1 MLGMLVATN
10 ACLIGVPRATCQEAE
25 AVRDIRDG
33 ARQLFLDDWL
43 IANATNVERVQ
54 GSPSKHPNNPI
65 IRRDKPW
72 DRGRADLYGNA
83 VYDPE
88 NDRIQLFYAA
98 NSAFEGH
105 EDRLAYAESRDG
117 GDTWIKPE
125 LGLIPFDGARNTNLV
140 LLPPSQ
146 TMHGPCVFRDEHE
159 TDPAKRYKLFT
170 ASYPDTA
177 YLGIPRIY
185 EHRGP
190 YLYATED
197 ARVPEGCDLPGL
209 FVAYSP
215 DGIHWP
221 TPPVRVS
228 DMLSDTTQ
236 RAFWDAR
243 IQRYVAYI
251 RARTANDRSVARM
264 ESADFET
271 WTEPEVVLEG
281 TPEQSIYSMGVTQ
294 YEGLYVGTP
303 WIFDRGS
310 EASGGPVIWPELA
323 VSRDGK
329 SWSRPWPGQP
339 LIPNGPAGSGD
350 SKQIRMSASLVVLDD
365 KILLFYGQTD
375 RPHVVDMR
383 VEIGAATLRL
393 DGMAAMR
400 AGDAEGTIL
409 TKPLRFNRGRL
420 HVNASVDPGGYV
432 KAELLRD
439 GTVVRGYDL
448 ARSRPVTTDSLSARL
463 VWKNR
468 GAVPGTDEGDWRI
481 RFALK
486 DASLYS
492 FRIEPVVSGN

>member
-1 MLGMLVATN
+1 MLSMLVVANT
-10 ACLIGVPRATCQEAE
+10 CLIGVPRAACQDTEP
-25 AVRDIRDG
+25 VRDISDG
-33 ARQLFLDDWL
+33 SRQLFLDDWL
-43 IANATNVERVQ
+43 VASATNIERVQ
-54 GSPSKHPNNPI
+54 GSPTKHPDNPI

-72 DRGRADLYGNA
+72 DQGRADLYGNG

-88 NDRIQLFYAA
+88 NERIQLFYAA
-98 NSAFEGH
+98 NNVFEGH

-117 GDTWIKPE
+117 GETWIKPE
-125 LGLIPFDGARNTNLV
+125 LGLIPFGEAQNTNLV

-159 TDPAKRYKLFT
+159 ADPAKRYKLFT

-185 EHRGP
+185 EHRGE

-197 ARVPEGCDLPGL
+197 AQVPDGCDLPGL

-221 TPPVRVS
+221 TTPVRVS

-236 RAFWDAR
+236 RAFWDDR
-243 IQRYVAYI
+243 IQKYVAYI

-264 ESADFET
+264 ESDDFET
-271 WTEPEVVLEG
+271 WGAPEVVLEG
-281 TPEQSIYSMGVTQ
+281 TPEQCIYAMGVTQ

-310 EASGGPVIWPELA
+310 EAAGGPVIWPELA
-323 VSRDGK
+323 VSRDGR
-329 SWSRPWPGQP
+329 SWDRPFPGQP

-350 SKQIRMSASLVVLDD
+350 SRQIRMSASMVVLED
-365 KILLFYGQTD
+365 KILLLYGQTD

-393 DGMAAMR
+393 DGLAAME
-400 AGDAEGTIL
+400 AGETEGTIL
-409 TKPLRFNRGRL
+409 TNPLRFERGRL
-420 HVNASVDPGGYV
+420 HVNASVDGGGYV
-432 KAELLRD
+432 KAELLHD
-439 GTVVRGYDL
+439 GAVVRGYDL
-448 ARSRPVTTDSLSARL
+448 ARSRAVTTDSLSAPL
-463 VWKNR
+463 TWKNR
-468 GAVPGTDEGDWRI
+468 GTVPAADEGEWRI
-481 RFALK
+481 RFSLRN
-486 DASLYS
+486 ASLYS
-492 FRIEPVVSGN
+492 FWIEPR